1 MSAREVT
8 MGRYRSQARA
18 DCLAILNRFLE
29 FEYAGGRLRYANN
42 SKYVNAMKTTHSVSL
57 RLKMVWDEVSN
68 TDLDVVPLQLPKRL
82 AHQEG
87 DVSVTANSLRTQAYS
102 GRV

>member
-8 MGRYRSQARA
+8 MGWYRSQARA

-42 SKYVNAMKTTHSVSL
+42 SKYVNATGTTSTISL
-57 RLKMVWDEVSN
+57 VTGD
-68 TDLDVVPLQLPKRL
+68 DVE
-82 AHQEG
+82 AG
-87 DVSVTANSLRTQAYS
+87 T
-102 GRV
+102 